1 MPTDPANKIMEEDMD
16 SKPGSVS
23 VSMEISG
30 PYDDVVSKLR
40 PEEDG
45 VDGLSPL
52 VSDLKV
58 VLDTLVRINGG
69 TRSVIADNIAAET
82 TTEFDAQT
90 VVETMQLLKRYD
102 LAVLEGNTW
111 KPGSKIQK

>member
-1 MPTDPANKIMEEDMD
+1 MNDDTS
-16 SKPGSVS
+16 SKSGTVS

-40 PEEDG
+40 SEGDRG
-45 VDGLSPL
+45 DDLSPL
-52 VSDLKV
+52 ISDLEA
-58 VLDTLVRINGG
+58 VLETLVRIDGG
-69 TRSVIADNIAAET
+69 TRSVIADNVPAET

-111 KPGSKIQK
+111 KPGPKHHR